1 MSDLSRWIDRHAGF
15 APGKIALRFH
25 GEETSYAELAVR
37 IDAAARMLTGRLR
50 LKRGDR
56 FAWLGYNAPEL
67 LVLLFAAARTGL
79 ILVPLNWRFAPP
91 EHNHILTDCGASV
104 LFASREFVEV
114 ALAALPNSDCRLIGA
129 DDAIGGA
136 PSLKELLNDP
146 GSQSLD
152 AGDMSLPLLI
162 VYTSGTT
169 GEPKGAVLKQ
179 EALLW
184 NALNSLHMHDMRA
197 DDHVLTVLP
206 MFHVGGLNIQTTPAL
221 YMGATVTLHPRFD
234 PGATLQSF
242 AVDRPTLTVQV
253 PSTLQ
258 ALIAHPAWAS
268 ASLSSLRA
276 VATGS
281 TDVPV
286 PLIEAFHARKVPV
299 IQIYGSTETGPVA
312 IYQRPQDAFATVGSI
327 GRRGLHTDIRIV
339 DRDGHDVSVGEPG
352 EILVRGPHVA
362 TGYWNAPSVSANT
375 FRDGWFHSGDVASAD
390 ERGWLWFKDRIKNV
404 IISGGENIYPAE
416 LERVLHNIP
425 GVVEAAVVARPDV
438 RWGAVPI
445 AVVVREGQSPDR
457 AAVLKAFD
465 GRLARFKHPKEV
477 LFTDSL
483 PRNAMGKVRIEAVS
497 ALAQNAHAA
506 AS

>member
-1 MSDLSRWIDRHAGF
+1 MSDISRWIDRHAGF
-15 APGKIALRFH
+15 VPDKIALRFQ
-25 GEETSYAELAVR
+25 GEETSYAALAAR
-37 IDAAARMLTGRLR
+37 IDAAARALTAGLG

-56 FAWLGYNAPEL
+56 VAWLGYNAPEM

-79 ILVPLNWRFAPP
+79 IFVPLNWRLAAP
-91 EHNHILTDCGASV
+91 EHKFILADCGASV
-104 LFASREFVEV
+104 LFTSHEFAEGVS
-114 ALAALPNSDCRLIGA
+114 AAMPADCRLVGVENS
-129 DDAIGGA
+129 IGGM
-136 PSLKELLNDP
+136 PSLRELLNDP
-146 GSQSLD
+146 GTLT
-152 AGDMSLPLLI
+152 AETGDTSLPVLI

-169 GEPKGAVLKQ
+169 GQPKGAVLTQ

-184 NALNSLHMHDMRA
+184 NALNSVHMHDMRA

-234 PGATLQSF
+234 PGATLRSF
-242 AVDRPTLTVQV
+242 AVDKPTLTVQV
-253 PSTLQ
+253 PPTLQ
-258 ALIAHPAWAS
+258 ALIAHPGWVS
-268 ASLSSLRA
+268 AGLSSLRV

-312 IYQRPQDAFATVGSI
+312 VYQRAQDAFATVGSI
-327 GRRGLHTDIRIV
+327 GRCGLHSEIRIV
-339 DRDGHDVSVGEPG
+339 DREGRDVAVGEPG
-352 EILVRGPHVA
+352 EILVRGRHVA
-362 TGYWNAPSVSANT
+362 SGYWNSPSVSAST
-375 FRDGWFHSGDVASAD
+375 FRDGWFHSGDVALED

-416 LERVLHNIP
+416 LERVLRDIP
-425 GVVEAAVVARPDV
+425 GVVEATVVARPDP
-438 RWGAVPI
+438 RWGAAPV

-457 AAVLKAFD
+457 ATVLKAFE
-465 GRLARFKHPKEV
+465 GRLARFKHPKDV
-477 LFTDSL
+477 IFTASL
-483 PRNAMGKVRIEAVS
+483 PRNAMGKVRIEEVS
-497 ALAQNAHAA
+497 MLAQNAHAA